1 MNLLTLLK
9 VAGKLILSILQR
21 QVCKT
26 TSSNFSHWNV
36 TYGSGRADSVHVDP
50 GDESD
55 TGRLLRI
62 IGSALQTQAVHP
74 VLVNGL
80 KSCFINI

>member
-1 MNLLTLLK
+1 MIIINK
-9 VAGKLILSILQR
+9 FFDLIVGSRLINFEQR

-26 TSSNFSHWNV
+26 SSSNFSHWNV
-36 TYGSGRADSVHVDP
+36 TYSSGRADSVHVDP

-80 KSCFINI
+80 KCFF